1 MENKKN
7 LYLHR
12 AFTLIELLVV
22 VAIIGI
28 LAAIGLVTFSGFTD
42 AAKANVVKGNH
53 KIVVNFISAS
63 LGKCTVGDEL
73 KLKTWT
79 TWGTFFDTGN
89 LCKVS
94 NSVLASGFVNHFT
107 AMSFKN
113 PYVNINNVY
122 SAVIENPTSCQDV
135 ELGYICVLVGT
146 TNIKVQSQYKTGEYL
161 NNEIQR

>member
-1 MENKKN
+1 MKDKTK
-7 LYLHR
+7 

-28 LAAIGLVTFSGFTD
+28 LAAVGLVTFSGFTD
-42 AAKANVVKGNH
+42 AAKANVVKSNH
-53 KIVVNFISAS
+53 KTVVNFISAS
-63 LGKCTVGDEL
+63 LGKCAVGDEL

-79 TWGTFFDTGN
+79 TWGNFFDTTN

-107 AMSFKN
+107 VMNFKN
-113 PYVNINNVY
+113 PYVNISNVY

-135 ELGYICVLVGT
+135 ELGYICILVGT
-146 TNIKVQSQYKTGEYL
+146 KSIKVQSQYKSGEYT